1 MEQQNETDQQIIDR
15 VLRNGRR
22 ADYARLVDRYGQRLF
37 AFVATMVTRR
47 EDAEELAQD
56 CFVKAFRQLSQYD
69 DRRSSFYTWL
79 RCIAYR
85 LCLDRVRHDAVVWP
99 GVRSV
104 TSTPQIDTHK
114 KQTKKILT
122 PTLTPPLPLGPLG
135 TLATR
140 GTQEGRGKA
149 TGRRPKVGNEAA
161 RSESQEN
168 VSIPKLTAEATHAS
182 APENQAPSDAPDIVP
197 PDRQA
202 LADIYLAEAALQVAY
217 RRQAQAEALRAYAIS
232 FEEEDAAPAQPII
245 AF

>member
-1 MEQQNETDQQIIDR
+1 MEDKRYDKLRASFEAKQPQLPADFTERVMERIEARPAKSYWRWVAAVACLLIIIGTGIALWPTGD
-15 VLRNGRR
+15 
-22 ADYARLVDRYGQRLF
+22 ADEPEL
-37 AFVATMVTRR
+37 
-47 EDAEELAQD
+47 LAQPLPST
-56 CFVKAFRQLSQYD
+56 QGE
-69 DRRSSFYTWL
+69 RS
-79 RCIAYR
+79 
-85 LCLDRVRHDAVVWP
+85 
-99 GVRSV
+99 GVGSV
-104 TSTPQIDTHK
+104 TSTPQK
-114 KQTKKILT
+114 GKILS
-122 PTLTPPLPLGPLG
+122 PTSPLPLGPLG

-161 RSESQEN
+161 HAEPQEN
-168 VSIPKLTAEATHAS
+168 VLTPVLTAEATPAS
-182 APENQAPSDAPDIVP
+182 ATEDQAPSDAPDIVP

>member
-1 MEQQNETDQQIIDR
+1 MEDKRYDKLRASFEAKQPQMPADFTERVMERIEARPAKSYWRWVAAVACLLIIIGTGIALWPTRD
-15 VLRNGRR
+15 
-22 ADYARLVDRYGQRLF
+22 ADEPEL
-37 AFVATMVTRR
+37 
-47 EDAEELAQD
+47 LAQP
-56 CFVKAFRQLSQYD
+56 FPSTQGE
-69 DRRSSFYTWL
+69 RS
-79 RCIAYR
+79 
-85 LCLDRVRHDAVVWP
+85 

-104 TSTPQIDTHK
+104 TSAPQK
-114 KQTKKILT
+114 GKILS
-122 PTLTPPLPLGPLG
+122 PTSPLPLGPLG

-161 RSESQEN
+161 HSEPQEN
-168 VSIPKLTAEATHAS
+168 VLTPVLTAEATHAS
-182 APENQAPSDAPDIVP
+182 ATEDQAPSDAPDIVP

-232 FEEEDAAPAQPII
+232 FEEEEAAPAQPII

>member
-1 MEQQNETDQQIIDR
+1 MEDKRYDKLRASFEAKQPQLPADFTERVMERIETRPAKSYWRWVAAVACLFIIIGTGIALWPTGD
-15 VLRNGRR
+15 
-22 ADYARLVDRYGQRLF
+22 ADEPEL
-37 AFVATMVTRR
+37 
-47 EDAEELAQD
+47 LAQPLPSP
-56 CFVKAFRQLSQYD
+56 QGEG
-69 DRRSSFYTWL
+69 
-79 RCIAYR
+79 
-85 LCLDRVRHDAVVWP
+85 P

-104 TSTPQIDTHK
+104 TSTPQK
-114 KQTKKILT
+114 GKIQ
-122 PTLTPPLPLGPLG
+122 TPPSTLPLGPLG

-161 RSESQEN
+161 HSEPQEN
-168 VSIPKLTAEATHAS
+168 VLTPVLTAEATHAS
-182 APENQAPSDAPDIVP
+182 ATEDQAPSDAPDIVP

>member
-1 MEQQNETDQQIIDR
+1 MEDKRYDRLRASFEAKQPQLPADFTERVMNRIEARPAKSYWRWVAAAACLLIIIGTGIALWPTGD
-15 VLRNGRR
+15 
-22 ADYARLVDRYGQRLF
+22 ADEPEL
-37 AFVATMVTRR
+37 
-47 EDAEELAQD
+47 LAQPLP
-56 CFVKAFRQLSQYD
+56 FPQGE
-69 DRRSSFYTWL
+69 RS
-79 RCIAYR
+79 
-85 LCLDRVRHDAVVWP
+85 

-122 PTLTPPLPLGPLG
+122 PPLTPTSSHRSFAPQLLPPRNCL
-135 TLATR
+135 
-140 GTQEGRGKA
+140 QGRGKA

-161 RSESQEN
+161 HSEPQEN
-168 VSIPKLTAEATHAS
+168 VLTPVLTAEATHAS
-182 APENQAPSDAPDIVP
+182 ATEDQAPSDAPDIVP

-232 FEEEDAAPAQPII
+232 FEEEEAAPAQPTI